1 LQRGRKSR
9 FWLAFCCIG
18 LAAYDSREGFR
29 FRGEAEAASAIVAAA
44 IPKHPLKKLFCV
56 AFRCGR
62 VARRAL
68 MPRFNRWI

>member
-1 LQRGRKSR
+1 
-9 FWLAFCCIG
+9 
-18 LAAYDSREGFR
+18 
-29 FRGEAEAASAIVAAA
+29 VAAA

-68 MPRFNRWI
+68 MPRFDRWI